1 MERDPYCYGV
11 WLSAVTAIFMVMLD
25 YVRTIMVCL
34 DCGVRCK
41 PILYV
46 VVSEE
51 LQVRICLGFLSLTC
65 CAQEVRIPCSGE
77 RKNCTN

>member
-1 MERDPYCYGV
+1 
-11 WLSAVTAIFMVMLD
+11 MVMSD

-34 DCGVRCK
+34 DCGVSCK

-51 LQVRICLGFLSLTC
+51 LQVRICLDFLSLTC
-65 CAQEVRIPCSGE
+65 CAQEVRIQCSAE